1 MPEAHYI
8 EIDEEIISVVS
19 RLRNSKTVENIF
31 ILPKR
36 SLILQSII
44 NLKLLKREAE
54 KLGKA
59 VSIMTQ
65 DEQGMRLAEK
75 AGLTVQEYQ
84 DTKLRQHR
92 AEAPTRFTVRHGES
106 IPMPEPIK
114 SPDGLRRSSEIGSS
128 DFSGMPQRTS
138 SLFESAESSVST
150 QQPEGSELPMKNLRI
165 RNASPPTLTTLNSK
179 RTVSR
184 VPSTPPPIVRPTV
197 PVPGRA
203 PSPEPRRESHLQQ
216 EQKEKVRRLF
226 EGQVSKIH
234 PAERKNNPLPPV
246 SREMV
251 TAPPVKQVTVKG
263 SGRWFW
269 WSGAGIVLIATM
281 VTGYFF
287 LRPEA
292 IIALEPQTASQTVK
306 LSLVGM
312 VSQEGTSTIPV
323 RYVEQEKTIRLTRDA
338 TGNAS
343 GNGTKSGGTITIINS
358 FSEAVQS
365 LVATTRFELPDGRV
379 YRLVEGVTV
388 PGVKL
393 ENGTTIPGKVDA
405 RVIADS
411 AGTKYN
417 ISSGTF
423 TIPGFKG
430 SPKFEK
436 IQAEAKGPFVGGR
449 EGTTSTTKSVSEA
462 DLEKAKSAATEEA
475 KRLVMDEWA
484 GMLKAGEAV
493 LAPSINMSLIGIPNA
508 PIAGTATDTSFEY
521 EARLL
526 AKGFI
531 INEAAVKSIIDQQ
544 STETG
549 GIALRPFRYAVNY
562 GTILANFESKRVD
575 LTVES
580 KVLFRAPL
588 NAETL
593 KQGLL
598 GQDEDGIRK
607 YLSDHPEIK
616 RLQVEFK
623 PKVFIATIPDDPKRV
638 TLNILEVEGE

>member
-1 MPEAHYI
+1 MSEAHYI

-84 DTKLRQHR
+84 DTKLRQYR

-106 IPMPEPIK
+106 IPMPEPPK
-114 SPDGLRRSSEIGSS
+114 AQDGLRRSSEIGSA
-128 DFSGMPQRTS
+128 DFSNMSQRAPS
-138 SLFESAESSVST
+138 PLESADPLVST
-150 QQPEGSELPMKNLRI
+150 RRLEESELSTKKLRI
-165 RNASPPTLTTLNSK
+165 RNASPPTLTALNSK
-179 RTVSR
+179 RAVGHA
-184 VPSTPPPIVRPTV
+184 PSTPPSIARSAV
-197 PVPGRA
+197 PLSEPDL
-203 PSPEPRRESHLQQ
+203 SPEPRRENRLQL

-226 EGQVSKIH
+226 EGRVARIH
-234 PAERKNNPLPPV
+234 PTERSNNPLPPV
-246 SREMV
+246 SQKIV
-251 TAPPVKQVTVKG
+251 TEPPVKQAVVTG
-263 SGRWFW
+263 SGHWFW

-306 LSLVGM
+306 LSLVGT
-312 VSQEGTSTIPV
+312 VAQEGTSTIPV
-323 RYVEQEKTIRLTRDA
+323 RYVEQEKTVRLTREA
-338 TGNAS
+338 TGDAS
-343 GNGTKSGGTITIINS
+343 GNGTKSSGTITILNS

-365 LVATTRFELPDGRV
+365 LVGTTRFELSDGRV

-388 PGVKL
+388 PGMKL

-449 EGTTSTTKSVSEA
+449 EGTASTTKSISEA
-462 DLEKAKSAATEEA
+462 DLEKAKSAATEEV
-475 KRLVMDEWA
+475 KRLVIDEWT

-493 LAPSINMSLIGIPNA
+493 LAPSINVSLIGVPNV
-508 PIAGTATDTSFEY
+508 PVAGAAADASFEY

-531 INEAAVKSIIDQQ
+531 INESAVKSIIDQQ

-549 GIALRPFRYAVNY
+549 GIALRPFRYVVNY

-588 NAETL
+588 NVETL

-638 TLNILEVEGE
+638 TLNILEAESE